1 MRFCRA
7 NFSLAASLVAAL
19 ALASCA
25 PREAP
30 LEIEKLTLQKTT
42 FAALEGWGEDRHAEA
57 LAAFLLSCP
66 ALAKDGAAAA
76 ELKTPQNGSA
86 GGFGALGAWRAACD
100 EAKTI
105 GADDASARAFFERR
119 FTPYL
124 AGNNGQ
130 PEGLFTG
137 YYVPELKG
145 ARTKTARFRVP
156 IYRLPDDLVT
166 ADLGLFKEEL
176 KGQRIAGKVEK
187 GKLKPYDSR
196 AEIERGALAGKG
208 LEILYVDDPVDA
220 FFLHIQGSGR
230 VVLEEGGAI
239 TIGYAGANGRPYV
252 AIGRALVQNGAMDKD
267 SVTMQSIRAWLAA
280 HPGEAEKTME
290 ANPSY
295 VFFRE
300 LPGTSVVGA
309 AGVDLTPGRSLAVDR
324 RFVPYGVPLWL
335 QSQGGGPDAAALRR
349 LMVAQDTGGAITGPV
364 RGDVFWGFGHEAGE
378 RAGRMKD
385 AGRYFLLLP
394 KPAEVAG
401 TR

>member
-25 PREAP
+25 PREVP
-30 LEIEKLTLQKTT
+30 PTPEKLTLQKTT
-42 FAALEGWGEDRHAEA
+42 FAALEGWDKDRQAEA

-66 ALAKDGAAAA
+66 ALAKDGAAAGS
-76 ELKTPQNGSA
+76 KTPENGPA
-86 GGFGALGAWRAACD
+86 GGFGAPDFWRAACE
-100 EAKTI
+100 EAKTVAA
-105 GADDASARAFFERR
+105 GDASARAFFERR

-124 AGNNGQ
+124 AANNGQ

-145 ARTKTARFRVP
+145 SRTKTARFRVP
-156 IYRLPDDLVT
+156 IYRVPDDLVT

-196 AEIERGALAGKG
+196 AEIVRGALAGKG

-252 AIGRALVQNGAMDKD
+252 AIGRALAQNGAMDKD

-300 LPGTSVVGA
+300 LPGAGVVGA
-309 AGVDLTPGRSLAVDR
+309 AGVELTPGRSLAVDR

-335 QSQGGGPDAAALRR
+335 QSQGAGPDAAVLRR

-401 TR
+401 AP